1 MWVYKAMAM
10 PAIAMTAAA
19 REPTEFPFGLSAAPP
34 VAAAEEEPVAEVEEP
49 EPDPLEPELEPDVAV
64 AEADAKDVTAVVV
77 LGGEGC

>member
-1 MWVYKAMAM
+1 MWVYKAMAI

-34 VAAAEEEPVAEVEEP
+34 VAAAEEEPVAEAEP
-49 EPDPLEPELEPDVAV
+49 EPDPLEPELEPDVPV
-64 AEADAKDVTAVVV
+64 AEADAKDVTAVMV

>member
-34 VAAAEEEPVAEVEEP
+34 VAAAEEEPVAEAEEP